1 MGKFKV
7 SEDDF
12 EIQKIDT
19 VKETEKSVWMK
30 TKLGNIRQER
40 KESASYKYFNHFNLA
55 KTYLLNKW
63 IKKIVTLESMLE
75 EEKKTLEKIKAFEEI

>member
-1 MGKFKV
+1 MRKFKV

-55 KTYLLNKW
+55 KTYLFNKW
-63 IKKIVTLESMLE
+63 IKKIVTLESILE
-75 EEKKTLEKIKAFEEI
+75 EEKKTLEKIKAFKEI

>member
-1 MGKFKV
+1 MRKFKV

-55 KTYLLNKW
+55 KTYLFNKW
-63 IKKIVTLESMLE
+63 IKKILTLESMLE
-75 EEKKTLEKIKAFEEI
+75 EEKETLEKIKKFEG